1 MRRLT
6 DSPFWLI
13 LAVAAYILIPL
24 DLIPDFIRPLG
35 FIDDILILSLGAWHL
50 LRMAKE
56 AKGDKRE
63 SADTRPP
70 SQVMSAKSPHEVL
83 GVSPDATH
91 AEIEHA
97 YKEQMKEYHPDRVHG
112 LGKEIRDVAQRKTQE
127 LNLAYETLK
136 KNDTEK
142 AL

>member
-35 FIDDILILSLGAWHL
+35 FLDDILILGLGVWHL

-56 AKGDKRE
+56 AKSEKRE
-63 SADTRPP
+63 SSDTRPTSP
-70 SQVMSAKSPHEVL
+70 SMSAKAPHEVL
-83 GVSPDATH
+83 GVSPDATD
-91 AEIEHA
+91 AEIEYA
-97 YKEQMKEYHPDRVHG
+97 YKEQIKEYHPDRVHG

-127 LNLAYETLK
+127 LNIAYERLK
-136 KNDTEK
+136 KSLDN
-142 AL
+142 

>member
-6 DSPFWLI
+6 ESPFWLI
-13 LAVAAYILIPL
+13 LAVAAYLLIPL

-35 FIDDILILSLGAWHL
+35 FLDDLLILGFGVWHL

-56 AKGDKRE
+56 SKGKERE
-63 SADTRPP
+63 SSDTRP
-70 SQVMSAKSPHEVL
+70 SSHARSAKAPHEVL
-83 GVSPDATH
+83 GVSPSATD

-97 YKEQMKEYHPDRVHG
+97 YKEQIKEYHPDRVHG

-136 KNDTEK
+136 KEFR
-142 AL
+142 

>member
-35 FIDDILILSLGAWHL
+35 FLDDMLILGLGVWHL
-50 LRMAKE
+50 LRMARRP
-56 AKGDKRE
+56 KRE
-63 SADTRPP
+63 TQQSHSHDTSP
-70 SQVMSAKSPHEVL
+70 SSQAMTTKTPYEVL
-83 GVSPDATH
+83 GISRGATD

-97 YKEQMKEYHPDRVHG
+97 YKEQIKEYHPDRVHG
-112 LGKEIRDVAQRKTQE
+112 LGKEIRDVAERKTQE

-136 KNDTEK
+136 KESR
-142 AL
+142 